1 VAEESV
7 MAMLRSIILCF
18 LGVIWS
24 GLVYADHADETSS
37 GDLGFSQLS
46 LPNLYPEPQVP
57 TPRAGDSLKTCVA
70 LDDEIVG
77 LTPLTYR
84 TTPDIYDDPKVAAAI
99 WLGTTNM
106 VLLNILPEEIPLT
119 DIPLAYAYLA
129 YPAYKGYKEEER
141 IRRVSLRIESL
152 RRIKAR
158 KRCFE
163 T

>member
-1 VAEESV
+1 
-7 MAMLRSIILCF
+7 MAISRILLICLS
-18 LGVIWS
+18 LGLIWS
-24 GLVYADHADETSS
+24 GGAYAENEVESSET
-37 GDLGFSQLS
+37 GYDFSKYV
-46 LPNLYPEPQVP
+46 PDLYPEPQALTP
-57 TPRAGDSLKTCVA
+57 TASDKSKTCVA

-84 TTPDIYDDPKVAAAI
+84 TVPDFYDDPKVAAAI

-141 IRRVSLRIESL
+141 IRRVNLRIETL
-152 RRIKAR
+152 RRSKA
-158 KRCFE
+158 KMRCFE

>member
-1 VAEESV
+1 
-7 MAMLRSIILCF
+7 MAVLRRLFFSLC
-18 LGVIWS
+18 LGLLWS
-24 GLVYADHADETSS
+24 GAVYAEDEIESS
-37 GDLGFSQLS
+37 ESSFDLSQIK
-46 LPNLYPEPQVP
+46 LPDLYPEPQVP
-57 TPRAGDSLKTCVA
+57 ASQSGDNLKTCVA

-84 TTPDIYDDPKVAAAI
+84 TTPDFYDDPKVAAAI
-99 WLGTTNM
+99 WLGTTNT
-106 VLLNILPEEIPLT
+106 VILNFLPEEIPLT
-119 DIPLAYAYLA
+119 DIALAYAYLA

-152 RRIKAR
+152 RRSKAR